1 MEQQAGPL
9 LCSPSAHQSKMQAT
23 IEMELQCEGVA
34 NQWSP
39 YCKEELMSGGEELS
53 FEELRAERYNQKK
66 QKEEEGAF
74 TVSWVSHDAFTDF
87 SEEELMFV
95 LSEKMKHLVEQK
107 EQLSQELEMKRL
119 LLLKKS
125 QEVIDSNPPSAAAP
139 FKILDESQ
147 CSSEEPAGT
156 SEPSSNEV
164 PDDVFLCLG
173 EKGLCVKVQLP
184 PRPGGSRQR
193 TRLTGQP
200 GPTSEDLRTE
210 QDSDPGAVCQK
221 TVSKP
226 KKELSPIQETS
237 MEAGSLNSLG
247 ELSAVDPCDPE
258 VHRQLLKLC
267 DITSSQDL
275 HSEQRPLPAV
285 EEDNLLDL

>member
-1 MEQQAGPL
+1 
-9 LCSPSAHQSKMQAT
+9 MQAT
-23 IEMELQCEGVA
+23 IEVELHCEGVA

-53 FEELRAERYNQKK
+53 FEELRAERYNQNK
-66 QKEEEGAF
+66 QKEIE
-74 TVSWVSHDAFTDF
+74 
-87 SEEELMFV
+87 
-95 LSEKMKHLVEQK
+95 EKMRHLVEQK
-107 EQLSQELEMKRL
+107 EQLSQELEKKRL

-125 QEVIDSNPPSAAAP
+125 QEVSDSNPPPAAAP

-147 CSSEEPAGT
+147 CGSEEPAGT

-164 PDDVFLCLG
+164 PDDVFLCPG

-184 PRPGGSRQR
+184 PRPGESRQH
-193 TRLTGQP
+193 TQLTGQP
-200 GPTSEDLRTE
+200 GLTSEDLRTE

-237 MEAGSLNSLG
+237 MEAGSLTSLG
-247 ELSAVDPCDPE
+247 ELS
-258 VHRQLLKLC
+258 
-267 DITSSQDL
+267 
-275 HSEQRPLPAV
+275 
-285 EEDNLLDL
+285 